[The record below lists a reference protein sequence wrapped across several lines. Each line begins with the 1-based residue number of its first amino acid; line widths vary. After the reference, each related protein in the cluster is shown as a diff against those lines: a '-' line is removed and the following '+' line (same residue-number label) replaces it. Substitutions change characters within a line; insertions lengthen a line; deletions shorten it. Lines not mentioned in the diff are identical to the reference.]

1 VGECFFWC
9 RLTGVVPDKAK
20 RCKTIVVVCCVLVS
34 RVIPG
39 CAWSP
44 KTEAENNW
52 DRFLQGRRPSC
63 RPANN
68 VKAVK
73 GISLQNKL
81 VNAITGCPQIRI
93 KNYDFP
99 GFSGAIVILFQRLSQ
114 QKVYIIMT
122 FIYQGSFHINYYSAC
137 HPILLKSTVF
147 VHQIHLAAYTLLD
160 KVCTQ
165 IAKSVFNEVAQNS
178 VSLPSSKKYLS
189 IPGFAGLWPRCINAV
204 HSTSKISHAHVSIK
218 VTNQLLTTTV
228 CNCSVTQ
235 TKFFWTMLISQRS
248 SSNRAG
254 IKTLVDRTRE
264 LFEEQV

>member
-1 VGECFFWC
+1 
-9 RLTGVVPDKAK
+9 
-20 RCKTIVVVCCVLVS
+20 
-34 RVIPG
+34 
-39 CAWSP
+39 
-44 KTEAENNW
+44 
-52 DRFLQGRRPSC
+52 
-63 RPANN
+63 
-68 VKAVK
+68 
-73 GISLQNKL
+73 
-81 VNAITGCPQIRI
+81 
-93 KNYDFP
+93 
-99 GFSGAIVILFQRLSQ
+99 
-114 QKVYIIMT
+114 MT

-147 VHQIHLAAYTLLD
+147 VHQIHLAAYGLLD
-160 KVCTQ
+160 TVCTQ